1 MRCFHS
7 TALYLTVAPLFMLL
21 ILSGCHSSTDVDFFE
36 VRTVVE
42 GLPDAENLL
51 ITRAGRLFV
60 SAWDGL
66 YEITQTG
73 SGGLHKGRVLEGS
86 CNFRGL
92 AEFDDTLYAA
102 CQDGLSSH
110 LVAYDLASGMPSG
123 PEPYELYSIHE
134 FEEVFFPNGIAA
146 DEAGRL
152 YINDMVNLSLGLG
165 RIVRIEVD
173 HVTGQIADE
182 YVWLDFGLL
191 APNGM
196 TYVDGNLVVTDLWN
210 VKRIPIRDDTYS
222 PPPRAEI
229 LYSRPTHIFDDLA
242 AKGDEIVVADFTNGS
257 VFAIDA
263 SGEVVWE
270 TPPQAVPGPSAVELG
285 ERTPLFF
292 DNAVI
297 VTAIGTLFEQESTN
311 GNSLNYFLVPE

>member
-1 MRCFHS
+1 M
-7 TALYLTVAPLFMLL
+7 LYFYFITRLFSAFTLFILL
-21 ILSGCHSSTDVDFFE
+21 ILAGCHGSTDVDFFE
-36 VRTVVE
+36 IHTVAD
-42 GLPDAENLL
+42 GLPDAENVL
-51 ITRAGRLFV
+51 ITRSGRLFV

-66 YEITQTG
+66 YEITQ
-73 SGGLHKGRVLEGS
+73 SGGGGLCKDRVLEGS

-110 LVAYDLASGMPSG
+110 LVAYDLASDAPSG

-134 FEEVFFPNGIAA
+134 FERVFFPNGIAA
-146 DEAGRL
+146 DEEGRL
-152 YINDMVNLSLGLG
+152 YINDMVNLSPGLG

-173 HVTGQIADE
+173 HGTWQIADE

-196 TYVDGNLVVTDLWN
+196 AYVDGSLVVTDLWN
-210 VKRIPIRDDTYS
+210 VKRIPIRDETYGA
-222 PPPRAEI
+222 PPRAEI
-229 LYSRPTHIFDDLA
+229 IYSRPTHIFDDLA
-242 AKGDEIVVADFTNGS
+242 VKGDEIVVADFTNGS

-270 TPPQAVPGPSAVELG
+270 TPPEAVPGPSAVELG
-285 ERTPLFF
+285 QRTPLFS

-311 GNSLNYFLVPE
+311 GNSLIYFLVPE

>member
-1 MRCFHS
+1 MLCFYS
-7 TALYLTVAPLFMLL
+7 TGRFFAVAPLFMLL
-21 ILSGCHSSTDVDFFE
+21 ILFGCHGSNDIDFFE
-36 VRTVVE
+36 VRTVVD
-42 GLPDAENLL
+42 GLPDAENVL

-66 YEITQTG
+66 YEITERVG
-73 SGGLHKGRVLEGS
+73 GGLRKDRVLEGS

-110 LVAYDLASGMPSG
+110 LVAYDLAPGTPSG
-123 PEPYELYSIHE
+123 PEPYELHSIHQ
-134 FEEVFFPNGIAA
+134 FERVFFPNGIAA

-173 HVTGQIADE
+173 HATGRIEDE

-196 TYVDGNLVVTDLWN
+196 TCVDGSLVVTDLWN
-210 VKRIPIRDDTYS
+210 VKRIPIRDETYGT
-222 PPPRAEI
+222 PPKAEI
-229 LYSRPTHIFDDLA
+229 IYSRPTHIFDDLA
-242 AKGDEIVVADFTNGS
+242 VKGDEIVVADFTNGS

-270 TPPQAVPGPSAVELG
+270 TPPEAVPGPSAVELG
-285 ERTPLFF
+285 QRTPLFS